1 MKRRHTFYCLAATL
15 VAGLSLAGLSF
26 AQEEEAEPD
35 EATEQEEE
43 VMEEIV
49 VVVDRSGDPI
59 DVDALR
65 LEQLREQ
72 VIKDFNLA
80 QEEQEAEAWRQGLQ
94 SSVSRPDSRIAWG
107 YDAQAEAAMRRS
119 TINDLP
125 MDRVQPATVI
135 SVRF

>member
-1 MKRRHTFYCLAATL
+1 MKRIHHIPVIAVTVAAALL
-15 VAGLSLAGLSF
+15 VAGPAL
-26 AQEEEAEPD
+26 AQEEEETETAE
-35 EATEQEEE
+35 QEE

-49 VVVDRSGDPI
+49 VVVDRSGDPV

-72 VIKDFNLA
+72 VIKDFNIA
-80 QEEQEAEAWRQGLQ
+80 QQEQEQEAWRQGLQ
-94 SSVSRPDSRIAWG
+94 TSVSNPDSRIAWG
-107 YDAQAEAAMRRS
+107 YDAQSEAAMRRS
-119 TINDLP
+119 SINDLP

>member
-1 MKRRHTFYCLAATL
+1 MKRHHRFLSLAAAL
-15 VAGLSLAGLSF
+15 LAGLSLAGLSL
-26 AQEEEAEPD
+26 AQEEAAEAA

-72 VIKDFNLA
+72 VIKDFTLA
-80 QEEQEAEAWRQGLQ
+80 QEEQEKEAWRQGLQ
-94 SSVSRPDSRIAWG
+94 TTVSRPDSRIAWG